1 MVARKKRGRYDR
13 QKTIWD
19 QKILR
24 KARVLVAGAGTLGN
38 EICKNLALA
47 GVGHITVMDFDVI
60 EEVNLNRCLFFR
72 KEDVGRKKSE
82 VLAERLRDLNPEIE
96 VACINCDVNT
106 DIGAGLFLEFD
117 VVIGGLDNIMARER
131 INKYAYYAGTPY
143 VDGAIEGLNGQVQI
157 VMPPDTAC
165 YACAVPPEMQAMRN
179 THVSCSGTKLDSRGV
194 SVPMVSTTAS
204 IIGALQVQEAMNII
218 HTGDSHLKGKQLRF
232 DQAHSYR
239 KNMLPKAESKTHY
252 DLYENTVEKKKWCTG
267 HRCFKEGIRRIP
279 LSEESTL
286 EELIEVLKKEL
297 NVEPEIQ
304 NDELICYSLHC
315 SVCGWEKPVFR
326 LKKAVGIDINR
337 MKCPQCGEM
346 TILDDSDDVLRS
358 EFAHM
363 RIFEFG
369 IPRKQILMVNR
380 EIPIFLQG
388 EEEFVQ
394 EGSQEA
400 NN

>member
-1 MVARKKRGRYDR
+1 MVIKKKKGRYDR

-19 QKILR
+19 QEVLK
-24 KARVLVAGAGTLGN
+24 KARVLVVGAGTLGN
-38 EICKNLALA
+38 EICKNLALI
-47 GVGHITVMDFDVI
+47 GVGHITVVDFDVI

-72 KEDVGRKKSE
+72 KEDIGRRKSE
-82 VLAERLRDLNPEIE
+82 VLVERLRELNPEIE
-96 VACINCDVNT
+96 VAYIDCDVNI

-117 VVIGGLDNIMARER
+117 IVIGGLDNIMAREKV
-131 INKYAYYAGTPY
+131 NKYAYCTGTPY
-143 VDGAIEGLNGQVQI
+143 VDGAIEGLNGQMQI

-179 THVSCSGTKLDSRGV
+179 VHVSCSGTKLDSRGV

-218 HTGDSHLKGKQLRF
+218 HTGDSQLKGKQLRF

-239 KNMLPKAESKTHY
+239 KSMPQKTESNTHY

-267 HRCFKEGIRRIP
+267 HHCFKDSIKRIS

-286 EELIEVLKKEL
+286 EELVAALKKEL
-297 NVEPEIQ
+297 NIDPEIQ
-304 NDELICYSLHC
+304 NDELICYRLHC
-315 SVCGWEKPVFR
+315 TTCGWEKPVFK

-337 MKCPQCGEM
+337 MKCPHCGEM

-358 EFAHM
+358 EFSHM
-363 RIFEFG
+363 KIVEFG

-388 EEEFVQ
+388 EGEYSR
-394 EGSQEA
+394 EGSQQA
-400 NN
+400 